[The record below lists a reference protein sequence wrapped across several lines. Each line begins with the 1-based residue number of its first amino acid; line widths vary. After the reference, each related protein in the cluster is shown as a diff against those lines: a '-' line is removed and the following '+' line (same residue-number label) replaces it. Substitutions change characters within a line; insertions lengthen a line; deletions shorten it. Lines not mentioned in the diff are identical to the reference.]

1 MANWG
6 AGATGAATGAMAG
19 ASFGPI
25 GAGLGAVGGGLAG
38 LFSSKPKDKT
48 RQFPTLNPQQQ
59 EALSGILGQLGQ
71 GGTAGQ
77 NYGLAQQYQ
86 NQMLQGGP
94 EAYKQW
100 AAPYQTQFQEQVLP
114 GIAERYSGLGG
125 GLGGGAQSSSGF
137 GQALGGAASQF
148 QSNLAG
154 LYAQLQQHAAQQA
167 FGQHN
172 TLAGLGIGTQAFQN
186 AYQPGNLGLF
196 GNIAGGL
203 GQGLG
208 QSFGRNIGLDSS
220 KGGSNF
226 MDLFR
231 KGPSQ
236 SESIQ
241 DTYGPNAGTGFY
253 NPYTGTQGY

>member
-6 AGATGAATGAMAG
+6 AAG
-19 ASFGPI
+19 I
-25 GAGLGAVGGGLAG
+25 GAGTGAVVGSKFGPWGAAAGAGIGGIAG
-38 LFSSKPKDKT
+38 LLSSKPKDKT

-86 NQMLQGGP
+86 NQMLQGGQ

-172 TLAGLGIGTQAFQN
+172 TLAGLGIGTQAFQS
-186 AYQPGNLGLF
+186 AYQPGNLGAF
-196 GNIAGGL
+196 GNIVGGL

-208 QSFGRNIGLDSS
+208 QAFGRNIGLNS
-220 KGGSNF
+220 GQGNTNF

-231 KGPSQ
+231 QGPSPG
-236 SESIQ
+236 
-241 DTYGPNAGTGFY
+241 GPNGAVSLGGQAASY
-253 NPYTGTQGY
+253 